1 MCCISVYFTRI
12 RIIYS
17 IYKKNIEWNDND
29 IYKNIILRYRIQ
41 QRNETLNC

>member
-12 RIIYS
+12 CIIYS
-17 IYKKNIEWNDND
+17 IDKKNIEWNDND